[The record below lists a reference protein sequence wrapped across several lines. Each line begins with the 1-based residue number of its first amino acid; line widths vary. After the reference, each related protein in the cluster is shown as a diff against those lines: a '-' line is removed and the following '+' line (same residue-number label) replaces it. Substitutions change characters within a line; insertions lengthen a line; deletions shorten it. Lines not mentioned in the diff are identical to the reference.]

1 VSDSVD
7 DGVEFVCQARHCLVL
22 ICPVLHGMAL
32 HCNRLHVLSFWGAA
46 FEWHWQDCSCGH
58 GWNGIEYPMEAFCL
72 LIVFSECR
80 VAWHNHIRIQ
90 L

>member
-7 DGVEFVCQARHCLVL
+7 DGVVFVCQARHCLAL
-22 ICPVLHGMAL
+22 ICSVLHGMAL
-32 HCNRLHVLSFWGAA
+32 HRVALFSVLCFWGAT
-46 FEWHWQDCSCGH
+46 FEVQGCGCGH

-80 VAWHNHIRIQ
+80 SCLA
-90 L
+90 